1 MRSIAQFA
9 RSGWRLSRPE
19 RRLVR
24 RAAGW
29 LLLARVA
36 LRVCQ
41 YSTLL
46 PILQQVRPARR
57 SLAAVEDC
65 RVAIRRATR
74 LVPGSRCLAQALAA
88 AAILRREG
96 HAAELIVHVH
106 FSATREFEAHASLTA
121 GGLVITGDGP
131 AATWPPIARHALG
144 A

>member
-1 MRSIAQFA
+1 L
-9 RSGWRLSRPE
+9 RLSRAE
-19 RRLVR
+19 RKRAW

-46 PILQQVRPARR
+46 PFLAHVKPARR
-57 SLAAVEDC
+57 SLANVEDC
-65 RVAIRRATR
+65 RVAMQRATR

-88 AAILRREG
+88 AAMVRREG
-96 HAAELIVHVH
+96 HAAELVLHVH
-106 FSATREFEAHASLTA
+106 FSAPRRFEAHASLTA
-121 GGLVITGDGP
+121 GGVVVTGDGSAARWP
-131 AATWPPIARHALG
+131 AIARHTLG

>member
-1 MRSIAQFA
+1 V
-9 RSGWRLSRPE
+9 W
-19 RRLVR
+19 

-36 LRVCQ
+36 LCVSQ

-46 PILQQVRPARR
+46 PLLEQVRPARR

-65 RVAIRRATR
+65 RIALQRATR

-88 AAILRREG
+88 AAIVRREG
-96 HAAELIVHVH
+96 HAAELVLHVH
-106 FSATREFEAHASLTA
+106 FSETRRFEAHASLTA
-121 GGLVITGDGP
+121 GGTVVTGGGS
-131 AATWPPIARHALG
+131 AASWPPIARHRLG